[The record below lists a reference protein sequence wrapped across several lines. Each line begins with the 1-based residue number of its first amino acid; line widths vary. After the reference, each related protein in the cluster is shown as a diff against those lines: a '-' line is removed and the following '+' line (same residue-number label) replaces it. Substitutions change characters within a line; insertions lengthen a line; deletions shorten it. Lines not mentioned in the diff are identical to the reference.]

1 MIKKRIK
8 LKNPAL
14 ILLLVLIPI
23 LAILLVTGQSLEKE
37 EIKDPAHITEST
49 ITESLPVV
57 NTKELVINP
66 YVGQN
71 ITVGKSY
78 YDYQGEEETQQ
89 KSIVVHDNTY
99 LQNTGIDYISSNPFE
114 VVSILDGSVIN
125 VKEDESLGKTVEIK
139 HDNNLVSSY
148 QSLSEITIKK
158 GDTVSQGQVIGK
170 SGTNE
175 LDKDLGNHL
184 HFELYANGQTVN
196 PNNYLNKEVESKKN

>member
-14 ILLLVLIPI
+14 VLLLVLIPI
-23 LAILLVTGQSLEKE
+23 LAILLVTGETLEKE
-37 EIKDPAHITEST
+37 EIKDPAHITDST

-57 NTKELVINP
+57 NTKELIINP

-71 ITVGKSY
+71 ITVGKNY

-89 KSIVVHDNTY
+89 KSIIVHDNTY
-99 LQNTGIDYISSNPFE
+99 LQNTGIDYISTTSFE
-114 VVSILDGSVIN
+114 IVSILDGTVMN
-125 VKEDESLGKTVEIK
+125 VKEDASLGKTVEIK

-148 QSLSEITIKK
+148 QSLSEITVKK

-170 SGTNE
+170 SGSNE

-184 HFELYANGQTVN
+184 HFEIYANGQTVN
-196 PNNYLNKEVESKKN
+196 PNNYLNKEVENRKN

>member
-8 LKNPAL
+8 LKNPTL

-23 LAILLVTGQSLEKE
+23 LAILLVTGESLEKE

-57 NTKELVINP
+57 NTKEIIINP

-71 ITVGKSY
+71 ITVGKGY
-78 YDYQGEEETQQ
+78 YDYKGEEETQQ

-114 VVSILDGSVIN
+114 VVSILEGSVIN
-125 VKEDESLGKTVEIK
+125 VKEDESLGKTIEIK

-148 QSLSEITIKK
+148 QSLSEITVKK
-158 GDTVSQGQVIGK
+158 GDTVNQGQVIGK

-184 HFELYANGQTVN
+184 HFEIYANGQTAN
-196 PNNYLNKEVESKKN
+196 PNNYLNKEVETKKN